1 MQRWPKSWVI
11 VVREADSLWDTETT
25 MKSMEIV
32 TYCVVFCDLALRE
45 TKIAF
50 AMDPISVP
58 PFLFKNPKQAGPFL
72 RIFFAV
78 RSDQRKKGDITG
90 QLLCEIENEKSQI
103 ENRPFPI
110 WQNRF
115 RSGNK
120 NYLM

>member
-1 MQRWPKSWVI
+1 MLDVHRKCNGNGNDPRAGCCDNVLPSDIIIIYQVYNMYR
-11 VVREADSLWDTETT
+11 TT
-25 MKSMEIV
+25 
-32 TYCVVFCDLALRE
+32 LL
-45 TKIAF
+45 
-50 AMDPISVP
+50 
-58 PFLFKNPKQAGPFL
+58 
-72 RIFFAV
+72 
-78 RSDQRKKGDITG
+78 G